1 MKDRKSD
8 IQLEQQFEFRNILPG
23 EADQAARI
31 EEICFPPN
39 EACSEEMMKERVL
52 SVPELFLVAED
63 RDTGRIAG
71 FLNGLAT
78 KERKFRDAFFTDAGL
93 HDPNGDIVMLLG
105 LDVLPEYRGRGL
117 ARKLMSVYAARERR
131 KGREALLLT
140 CLESKVRMYEK
151 MGFQDKGLSGSSW
164 GGETWHECVLFL
176 NDGQSTGAAADLHRG
191 SKERQM
197 KFG

>member
-1 MKDRKSD
+1 MLRGND
-8 IQLEQQFEFRNILPG
+8 EG
-23 EADQAARI
+23 EGAFGAGA
-31 EEICFPPN
+31 
-39 EACSEEMMKERVL
+39 
-52 SVPELFLVAED
+52 FLVAED